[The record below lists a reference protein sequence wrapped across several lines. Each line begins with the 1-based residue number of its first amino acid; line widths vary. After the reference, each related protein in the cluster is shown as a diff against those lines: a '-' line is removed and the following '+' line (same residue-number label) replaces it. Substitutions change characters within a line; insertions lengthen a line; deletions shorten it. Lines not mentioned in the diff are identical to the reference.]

1 MVIWHMWVQS
11 LGSEVRYWLESIQ
24 ESNYSPHGYNIA
36 SVSDSESHIYISH
49 LHIFDDTKWFPNV
62 PDVTHL
68 RYLKETIHWVPQ

>member
-36 SVSDSESHIYISH
+36 SVSDSESHVYVSLTYIFLMILNDFLS
-49 LHIFDDTKWFPNV
+49 LLT
-62 PDVTHL
+62 
-68 RYLKETIHWVPQ
+68 RYTNDI